1 MIYSRANTLLE
12 NQLMLKNKNK
22 SNIQSTIQNPKSSEK
37 QGFPPPT
44 LEKWDNLIWLQN
56 LSSIDVKICIVFI

>member
-1 MIYSRANTLLE
+1 MIYSRDNTLLE

-37 QGFPPPT
+37 QGFPPPPPWKSEIT
-44 LEKWDNLIWLQN
+44 SFDF
-56 LSSIDVKICIVFI
+56 KI